1 MRTGA
6 ESAIVRA
13 ELDGPD
19 SPTLVEAQILP
30 AGRSR
35 TRVNRK
41 AVNGRRELG
50 AAAPCTIFSPEDLAL
65 VGGGPKG
72 RREVL
77 DDALAVLDA
86 EGARAADETE
96 RVLRQRAALLRQSG
110 GRAGAEV
117 TATLDVWDQRLADA
131 GKVLVAARERLVA
144 DLDPLVASA
153 YAHLAGAGDQV
164 LTVQRYVRSWDGD
177 LLDALAR
184 SRRDDLRRGVNTVG
198 PHRDDLLLEID
209 GREARTHASQGEQRC
224 LALALRLGVHRL
236 IRARTPLIPTLL
248 LDDVFSE
255 LDPARSRALVAEL
268 PDGPIDPHDGGAA
281 ARGDRGGPAPPGA
294 EPGDPVTK
302 WRRDNGPRRVGDSMP
317 RLLGRLGSAPTPAV
331 MEAVFTRWD
340 ELVGGELAG
349 HLRPQRVDGRV
360 LVVAVEHP
368 AWATRARMESGQILA
383 RLRELGETSIDR
395 LEVVVERV

>member
-1 MRTGA
+1 M
-6 ESAIVRA
+6 
-13 ELDGPD
+13 
-19 SPTLVEAQILP
+19 P

-35 TRVNRK
+35 MRVNRK
-41 AVNGRRELG
+41 AVSATRDLA
-50 AAAPCTIFSPEDLAL
+50 AAAPCTVFSPEDL
-65 VGGGPKG
+65 VIVSGGPKG

-110 GRAGAEV
+110 GRAGEEV

-153 YAHLAGAGDQV
+153 YGHLAGAGEQV
-164 LTVQRYVRSWDGD
+164 VMDQRYVRSWEGD
-177 LLDALAR
+177 LLDALAA
-184 SRRDDLRRGVNTVG
+184 RRTDDLRRGVNTVG
-198 PHRDDLLLEID
+198 PHRDDLLLQIE

-224 LALALRLGVHRL
+224 LALALRLGVHGL
-236 IRARTPLIPTLL
+236 IRSRTALVPTLL

-268 PDGPIDPHDGGAA
+268 PAGQAILTTAAPLPEGIAVARVLPVESLRGPVRP
-281 ARGDRGGPAPPGA
+281 
-294 EPGDPVTK
+294 
-302 WRRDNGPRRVGDSMP
+302 RRDGNRGPRRVGESMP
-317 RLLGRLGSAPTPAV
+317 RLLSRLGSAPTPAV
-331 MEAVFTRWD
+331 LEAVFTRWD
-340 ELVGGELAG
+340 ELVGAELGG
-349 HLRPQRVDGRV
+349 HVRPLRVDGRA

-383 RLRELGETSIDR
+383 RLHTLGETSIER
-395 LEVVVERV
+395 LEVVVERALTVQRPGATATVHECRIGAAVG